1 MSNYFYVSPEQL
13 IKDRAEFAQKGIAR
27 GRSIVAAIYDV
38 GVLMVA
44 ENPSASLNK
53 ISEIYDRIAFAGV
66 GKYNEFDRLREA
78 GIRWADGTGFTYSR
92 EDVDAR
98 ALANYYAQ
106 HIGDMFTEGQKP
118 LEVEVLVA
126 QLGTAIRPTKLFRI
140 AYEGTISD
148 ETRFAVLGGD
158 SETIKGR
165 FSAAETDLE
174 PLDVTLR
181 NAVAALAG
189 ADRKIDV
196 VDLEVCVLQDMGDR
210 RTFTR
215 LTDERVA
222 ALLGT

>member
-1 MSNYFYVSPEQL
+1 M
-13 IKDRAEFAQKGIAR
+13 
-27 GRSIVAAIYDV
+27 
-38 GVLMVA
+38 
-44 ENPSASLNK
+44 
-53 ISEIYDRIAFAGV
+53 
-66 GKYNEFDRLREA
+66 
-78 GIRWADGTGFTYSR
+78 
-92 EDVDAR
+92 
-98 ALANYYAQ
+98 
-106 HIGDMFTEGQKP
+106 
-118 LEVEVLVA
+118 LVA

-158 SETIKGR
+158 AETIKGR